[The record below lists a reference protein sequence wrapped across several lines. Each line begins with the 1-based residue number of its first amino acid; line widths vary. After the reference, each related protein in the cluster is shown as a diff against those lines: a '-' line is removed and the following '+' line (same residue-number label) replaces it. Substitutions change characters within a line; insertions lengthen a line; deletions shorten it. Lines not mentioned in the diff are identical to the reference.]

1 MESRLS
7 ADPCYIC
14 LSAILVKSF
23 RTNILSAIWRSYAIK
38 GKIAFV
44 PDPSLAAMLI
54 RVTNPEHRRYCNEA
68 VWVQHFHLVL
78 AGIHSI
84 MVKPKVTKVGPST
97 PAIHVTWKTVRSGGQ
112 YRDKIVK
119 VPPRKKAR
127 IAREN
132 NESPSKAGVSTM
144 EHPSLCGQEAW
155 ESYPDMNDVPM
166 QGFKLPRNQVWH
178 MSLLC
183 AHFSYNNRTT
193 TSTNG
198 SNTRINTYLC
208 FLT

>member
-1 MESRLS
+1 MDSRLS

-23 RTNILSAIWRSYAIK
+23 WTNILSAIWRSYAIK

-119 VPPRKKAR
+119 VPPRKRHTLQGR
-127 IAREN
+127 IMN
-132 NESPSKAGVSTM
+132 
-144 EHPSLCGQEAW
+144 HP
-155 ESYPDMNDVPM
+155 
-166 QGFKLPRNQVWH
+166 PRRVCQPWSILV
-178 MSLLC
+178 C
-183 AHFSYNNRTT
+183 ADRKPGNHIQT
-193 TSTNG
+193 
-198 SNTRINTYLC
+198 
-208 FLT
+208 